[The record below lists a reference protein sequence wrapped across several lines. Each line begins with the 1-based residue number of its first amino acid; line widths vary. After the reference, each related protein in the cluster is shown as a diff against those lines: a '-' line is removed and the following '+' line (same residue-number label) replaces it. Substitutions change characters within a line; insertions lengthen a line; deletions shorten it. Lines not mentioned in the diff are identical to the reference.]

1 MITDTKTTLGVA
13 TQLSLIDATGI
24 AQAILSEA
32 LEFCASKLGLED
44 PQAAA
49 EHLHR
54 RSSDAYN
61 YFQYGLAKS
70 VAEHLSEV
78 DESVKAVFL
87 YEEEATPDDLCFG
100 QAKRTPLIHLIVWAE
115 VRTAALQ
122 SLLTGLDRALVQ
134 MVAEILGYPKLL
146 CVLDAQV
153 IDDTDV
159 ENRTGYGALL
169 SSLYHRPLEVWKR
182 S

>member
-1 MITDTKTTLGVA
+1 MITDTRTVTGVA
-13 TQLSLIDATGI
+13 MQLSLVDATGI
-24 AQAILSEA
+24 AQTTLSEA
-32 LEFCASKLGLED
+32 LDFCAGKLGLKD
-44 PQAAA
+44 SQAAV
-49 EHLHR
+49 EHLRR
-54 RSSDAYN
+54 RSSDAYT

-70 VAEHLSEV
+70 IAECLGEV

-100 QAKRTPLIHLIVWAE
+100 EAKRTPLLHLIVWAE

-134 MVAEILGYPKLL
+134 MVAELLGCPKLL

-182 S
+182 P